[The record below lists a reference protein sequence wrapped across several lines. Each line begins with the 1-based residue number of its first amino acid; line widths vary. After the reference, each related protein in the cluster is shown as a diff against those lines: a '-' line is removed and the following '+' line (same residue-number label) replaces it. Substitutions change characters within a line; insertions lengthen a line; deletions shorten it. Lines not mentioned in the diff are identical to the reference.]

1 MTYMGQ
7 EPHDA
12 LRKENVIWHLI
23 KILVVVLVVRN
34 NIRCSQGHHSGC
46 VTQGGTPLGTCHL
59 TLVLIGSYPKHK
71 EQSSEVYKGPTSA
84 QGNIPTWLYA
94 GCHTENTSEEF
105 LSLEILEK
113 Q

>member
-1 MTYMGQ
+1 MGQ

-71 EQSSEVYKGPTSA
+71 EQSSEVY
-84 QGNIPTWLYA
+84 NIGKYPYVALCRVPYR
-94 GCHTENTSEEF
+94 
-105 LSLEILEK
+105 K
-113 Q
+113 YK